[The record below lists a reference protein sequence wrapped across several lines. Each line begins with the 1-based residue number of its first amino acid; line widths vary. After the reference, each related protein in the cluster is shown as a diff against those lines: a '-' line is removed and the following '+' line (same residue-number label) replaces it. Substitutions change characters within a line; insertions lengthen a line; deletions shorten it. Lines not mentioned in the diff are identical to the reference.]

1 MAQTR
6 KMPHDSG
13 IFFGRPSKLRFA
25 VILLNLTKINAR
37 VLQSADHGLKAMIKR
52 SKMQNVF
59 KFNSGAAQLFRVSL
73 CAGAVLV
80 ASSVAAQA
88 VDTSAAEALAK
99 KSNCTKCH
107 SVDKQKD
114 GPSYKETA
122 AKYKGKAVAE
132 AKLYKHITTG
142 PMIKID
148 GVEEAHQ
155 IVKSKDE
162 ADIKNLIRYILSR

>member
-1 MAQTR
+1 
-6 KMPHDSG
+6 
-13 IFFGRPSKLRFA
+13 
-25 VILLNLTKINAR
+25 LTKINVR
-37 VLQSADHGLKAMIKR
+37 ILQSAHHEIETRVNRG
-52 SKMQNVF
+52 KMQSAIKF
-59 KFNSGAAQLFRVSL
+59 KHTAGKMLRLSM
-73 CAGAVLV
+73 CAVVVLGV
-80 ASSVAAQA
+80 SSVAAQSI
-88 VDTSAAEALAK
+88 DTAAAEALAK

-122 AKYKGKAVAE
+122 AKYKGKSVAE

-148 GVEEAHQ
+148 GAEEAHQ